1 MKQRH
6 ITGVRIASVACA
18 VPRNVVKNDGE
29 HARVG
34 KAVGVLERRHVNASH
49 VGLQA
54 LAVSA
59 AERAMELSAW
69 TEGAVDALIFVTQT
83 APRRMPSISCE
94 IQHALCLP
102 TSTLAFDVNLACSGY
117 TYGLWIAA
125 SLRLPK
131 VLLVV
136 GDTISRFL
144 DQSDAGTYPIFGD
157 AVSATCLEM
166 NGDNNTLYFVG
177 GTDGG
182 GAEALR
188 IETAFDV
195 EHPPID
201 CLRMDGQ
208 AVFDFAVSTVPSLI
222 AATTMNGYVDY
233 FLLHNANKAM
243 LQMIGR
249 KAQID
254 LGRMPWNGAKWGNT
268 SSASIPMLMC
278 ASEATHA
285 INTRKTRLAMF
296 GFGAGFSYG
305 GVLLDTDCV
314 PTSLTEI

>member
-18 VPRNVVKNDGE
+18 VPSFVFRNDGE
-29 HARVG
+29 RARTG
-34 KAVGVLERRHVNASH
+34 KAVGVLEKRHAMQH
-49 VGLQA
+49 DGA
-54 LAVSA
+54 LLELANSA
-59 AERAMELSAW
+59 ARNALLAAEWSPQ
-69 TEGAVDALIFVTQT
+69 AVDAVVFVTQT

-94 IQHALCLP
+94 LQDVLGLTTA
-102 TSTLAFDVNLACSGY
+102 TLAFDVNLACSGY

-136 GDTISRFL
+136 GDTISHFL
-144 DQSDAGTYPIFGD
+144 NELDAGTYPIFGD

-177 GTDGG
+177 GTDGA
-182 GAEALR
+182 GAEALSVGPYPR
-188 IETAFDV
+188 DF
-195 EHPPID
+195 
-201 CLRMDGQ
+201 LRMDGQ
-208 AVFDFAVSTVPSLI
+208 AVFDFAVSTVPSVI

-254 LGRMPWNGAKWGNT
+254 LGRMPWNGDKWGNT

-278 ASEATHA
+278 ASDATHA